1 MGGKLTK
8 AQKTEKKK
16 IKKLFK
22 EMDTD
27 ADGTVSTEELGT
39 AMKKY
44 GLRDSEI
51 DLIIKTFDTDGDGT
65 INCEEFI
72 DIVTLR

>member
-8 AQKTEKKK
+8 AQKKDKKK

-27 ADGTVSTEELGT
+27 HNGTVSTEELGT

-51 DLIIKTFDTDGDGT
+51 DLIIKTFDADGDGT

>member
-8 AQKTEKKK
+8 AQKKDKKK

-22 EMDTD
+22 ELDTD
-27 ADGTVSTEELGT
+27 DNDTVSTEELGT